1 MIILEF
7 IQWCRFTYCAEFVEN
22 PLKAKIEYVVLY
34 RGEDRQEIFL
44 AKKFRRVIMDKLLA
58 VSKVLIEPLL
68 SLNFYGP
75 LFGVLIGVYITYK
88 LTVDRER
95 VIVANNAYKTVYG
108 SFFIKLSTVK
118 LNIEIKKKELGN
130 LKFRKLNKQFR
141 RTKNISLIAKQIL
154 DVSDDLHKMVKKH
167 DQDKLSLIVI
177 SRFFAIEQIKE
188 QIRLAEI
195 SSLGFGEDKKYRES
209 RISRLNYELAIA
221 KISFVQGIL
230 EDMKKISKT
239 ARVRDKETKTTI
251 KYLLRTCRGAR
262 KNGVLKMYRIEMP
275 NEVKQFEVKNIP
287 AG

>member
-1 MIILEF
+1 
-7 IQWCRFTYCAEFVEN
+7 
-22 PLKAKIEYVVLY
+22 
-34 RGEDRQEIFL
+34 
-44 AKKFRRVIMDKLLA
+44 MDKLLA
-58 VSKVLIEPLL
+58 VSKLLTEPLL

-75 LFGVLIGVYITYK
+75 LLGVLIGVYVTYK

-108 SFFIKLSTVK
+108 SFYIKLSTVK
-118 LNIEIKKKELGN
+118 MNIEIKKKELGS
-130 LKFRKLNKQFR
+130 LKFKKLNKQCR
-141 RTKNISLIAKQIL
+141 KTKNISLIAKQIL
-154 DVSDDLHKMVKKH
+154 DVSDDLHKMVKKQ

-188 QIRLAEI
+188 QLRLAEI
-195 SSLGFGEDKKYRES
+195 SALGFGEDKKFRES

-221 KISFVQGIL
+221 KISFVQGIV

-239 ARVRDKETKTTI
+239 ARIRDKETKTTI
-251 KYLLRTCRGAR
+251 KYLQRTCRAAR

-275 NEVKQFEVKNIP
+275 NEVKQFEVKNLP